1 MYLYYGSLNNIGT
14 IIIIP
19 TLNMSKEFV
28 MHSMMHSLVDV
39 PNDDD
44 KADTHSSCSDRKYNT
59 AAVSVIATNVD

>member
-1 MYLYYGSLNNIGT
+1 
-14 IIIIP
+14 
-19 TLNMSKEFV
+19 MSKEFV
-28 MHSMMHSLVDV
+28 MYSTMHGLVDV